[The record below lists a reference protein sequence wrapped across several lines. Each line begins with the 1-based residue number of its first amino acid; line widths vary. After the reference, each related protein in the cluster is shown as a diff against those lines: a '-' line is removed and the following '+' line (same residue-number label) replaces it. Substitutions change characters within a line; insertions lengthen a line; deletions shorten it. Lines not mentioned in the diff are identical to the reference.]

1 MILKVKLGLISVV
14 IAIVRGLVHLGIE
27 FIVEAVTSSLCQ
39 ILHLLV

>member
-39 ILHLLV
+39 TLHLLV